1 VGAGGTVYYVDTFF
15 HAIGTVGG
23 ETIVGGND
31 EGVGRDGPAASAHIA
46 AEGAMAF
53 SGGVLYFADTANQR
67 IRARDVASNVVYTVA
82 GNGRA
87 GRGGGGG
94 SEAAYEAPQAVGG
107 RRRGRWCWRIRGM
120 GRFGGSGDSKKQRPA
135 PVAFLDEHLFPPSL
149 RYLNLQPDLPQ
160 LLRQRLLLVLLSMDE
175 IHGPSARR
183 ARSR

>member
-67 IRARDVASNVVYTVA
+67 IRALDVASNVVYTVA

-87 GRGGGGG
+87 GRVDGGGSDAEFVTPLAVAAGGGGG
-94 SEAAYEAPQAVGG
+94 AGWVAGGGECGKGGGPADQA
-107 RRRGRWCWRIRGM
+107 IA
-120 GRFGGSGDSKKQRPA
+120 KNTA
-135 PVAFLDEHLFPPSL
+135 
-149 RYLNLQPDLPQ
+149 
-160 LLRQRLLLVLLSMDE
+160 RLLLFF
-175 IHGPSARR
+175 
-183 ARSR
+183 